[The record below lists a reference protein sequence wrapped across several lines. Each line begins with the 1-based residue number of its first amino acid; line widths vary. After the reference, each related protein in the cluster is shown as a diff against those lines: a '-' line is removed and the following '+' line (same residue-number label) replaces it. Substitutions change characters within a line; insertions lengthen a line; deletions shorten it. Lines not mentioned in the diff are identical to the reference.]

1 MLSSPP
7 GHGNDSRSDDRGDKG
22 HHCHG
27 GERGGQEDQPGTRA
41 AAALADQPLSVL
53 DVSHYFPYSLNL
65 TSRAMMAAA
74 AIIQEMICPVSRR
87 RSVR

>member
-1 MLSSPP
+1 
-7 GHGNDSRSDDRGDKG
+7 
-22 HHCHG
+22 
-27 GERGGQEDQPGTRA
+27 
-41 AAALADQPLSVL
+41 
-53 DVSHYFPYSLNL
+53 LNL